1 MRDRYYHILG
11 VSAGAGREMIRRAYR
26 RKVMQLHPDLNDSP
40 DAQEQFIELQ
50 EAYEH
55 LLSDRIYFV
64 PDTPVSPFEK
74 YRYVYS
80 APTDPYEYA
89 EWVIVARARGQE
101 QARQRYQDFLQF
113 RENLKQRWYY
123 VPVKIST
130 WAAYL
135 LCFVLGFSFAM
146 MPLVGIAIDKDVY
159 PAAVVFTPFVV
170 SGVWIF
176 RNASVFKKSIM
187 DVYFKD

>member
-11 VSAGAGREMIRRAYR
+11 VSAGADRETIRRAYR
-26 RKVMQLHPDLNDSP
+26 RKVMQLHPDLNASSN
-40 DAQEQFIELQ
+40 AQEQFIALQ

-55 LLSDRIYFV
+55 LVSNRVYLI
-64 PDTPVSPFEK
+64 PDPPVSPFEK

-89 EWVIVARARGQE
+89 EWIIVARARGQE
-101 QARQRYQDFLQF
+101 QARQRYQDFLLF

-123 VPVKIST
+123 IPAKIST
-130 WAAYL
+130 WAAYF
-135 LCFVLGFSFAM
+135 LCFVLGFLFASL
-146 MPLVGIAIDKDVY
+146 PLVGFAIDQEVY
-159 PAAVVFTPFVV
+159 PAAVVCTPFAV
-170 SGVWIF
+170 GGFWIF
-176 RNASVFKKSIM
+176 RNASVFKKSVV